1 MIYYILP
8 FFPFLLSF
16 SYFKKFC
23 PKQLVYLSVCLLL
36 LTIFAVGALRGKGI
50 GTDYFSYF
58 YIYRDK
64 GDIEL
69 GFSLLAELIKFCG
82 GSFHV
87 FLGMVFGISLGLK
100 IFVFRKMSLY
110 PLLSLMIYLGFWFL
124 TYDMN
129 GIRQGL
135 AFAFTG
141 LAAYFV
147 WRKNTVNY
155 WISCVCALLFH
166 YSSVVFLPFIFL
178 IHRKCTLKVVLLI
191 LGGAFLFAIQGGLTN
206 ILSYLIGTDSYL
218 INKMFSYGTDENFSN
233 NVLFSFS
240 TLHRLVIFVIIY
252 ITVPKMKVDGRLKRI
267 FLWAA
272 TMNVGLYL
280 VFTDVE
286 IVATRVSLY
295 YRFIEC
301 LSLAAIPCIF
311 RRFSNQLLTLVLL
324 YVYILWQ
331 VYSTLSIPDNNLVPY
346 YMCL

>member
-1 MIYYILP
+1 MMYYLLP
-8 FFPFLLSF
+8 LFSFLLSF
-16 SYFKKFC
+16 SYFKKLS
-23 PKQLVYLSVCLLL
+23 PKQLTYLSIYFLL
-36 LTIFAVGALRGKGI
+36 LTILAVGTLRGKGI
-50 GTDYFSYF
+50 GSDYFSYF
-58 YIYRDK
+58 YIYRDR

-69 GFSLLAELIKFCG
+69 GFSFLADLIKFCKG
-82 GSFHV
+82 NFHV
-87 FLGMVFGISLGLK
+87 FLGVVFGISISLK
-100 IFVFRKMSLY
+100 VFVFRKMSLY

-135 AFAFTG
+135 AFGFTG
-141 LAAYFV
+141 LAAYFA
-147 WRKNTVNY
+147 WRRRTLKY
-155 WISCVCALLFH
+155 WMSGVGALLFH
-166 YSSVVFLPFIFL
+166 YSSIVFLPFIFL
-178 IHRKCTLKVVLLI
+178 LYRKCTLRVVLFI

-206 ILSYLIGTDSYL
+206 ILSYFVGADSYF
-218 INKMFSYGTDENFSN
+218 INKMFSYGSNENFSE

-240 TLHRLVIFVIIY
+240 TLHRLVIFVIICV
-252 ITVPKMKVDGRLKRI
+252 TVPEMRIDDRLKRV

-280 VFTDVE
+280 LFADVE

-301 LSLAAIPCIF
+301 LSLAAIPSIF

-324 YVYILWQ
+324 CVYILWQ
-331 VYSTLSIPDNNLVPY
+331 VYSTLSIPNNNLVPY